1 MAEKRGR
8 PARRK
13 PPVATSLAERV
24 LDLMYEFYALGKGRE
39 AKPLLLWLVELAWE
53 AEQKEPPDYEA
64 VKVLRARYASHGED
78 T

>member
-13 PPVATSLAERV
+13 PPVATSLADRV

-39 AKPLLLWLVELAWE
+39 AKPLILWLVELAWE
-53 AEQKEPPDYEA
+53 AERKEPPDYEDLQA
-64 VKVLRARYASHGED
+64 LRARYANGDNS
-78 T
+78 